1 VARQVVVGATHNVT
15 VIANATLALDPPSTV
30 LFGAGPA
37 PTAHTPHHTFAV
49 AAGRNVTWAL
59 QLLTVGG
66 AAADAHTVANYVTI
80 LLIAT
85 RLSSSSS
92 SSITSTTSTTAASHP
107 VPFERIDLPGGRVRI
122 AFSLTDAGEYNVVVT
137 VSGTELS
144 RRVSVVPGTTHPHVV
159 GTTLIVGDVNNGTAP
174 ERAFSAADHPIGVVV
189 RLVDALGNAQTYAG
203 ARSAEWVELHSV
215 WAGEGATEVAATVT
229 TLRRAEDGGWVGAL
243 GVSDDLGV
251 HVVTA
256 VLCRCVERAA
266 PRCREPT
273 RIPVANV
280 QVRAPPAVWLGCG
293 SGRAINSHRGGRS
306 KWWNPTDDFEGALN
320 IQSLTRAKACQ
331 EMHLCG
337 GKRWVAIARH
347 RAWLGHVRMTLRR
360 PTR

>member
-1 VARQVVVGATHNVT
+1 VGATHNVT

-30 LFGAGPA
+30 LYGAGPA

-66 AAADAHTVANYVTI
+66 AAADAHALANYVTI

-85 RLSSSSS
+85 RLSTSSSS
-92 SSITSTTSTTAASHP
+92 SSITPTTASTTSASQP
-107 VPFERIDLPGGRVRI
+107 VPFERIDLPGGRMRI
-122 AFSLTDAGEYNVVVT
+122 AFSLTDAGEYDVVVT
-137 VSGTELS
+137 VSGTELT
-144 RRVSVVPGTTHPHVV
+144 RRVSVVPGTTHPHGV
-159 GTTLIVGDVNNGTAP
+159 GTTLTVGDVNNGTAP

-189 RLVDALGNAQTYAG
+189 RLVDALGSNAQTYAG
-203 ARSAEWVELHSV
+203 ARSAEWVELRSV
-215 WAGEGATEVAATVT
+215 WAGEGAEEVTPAVT

-256 VLCRCVERAA
+256 VLCRCAERAA

-280 QVRAPPAVWLGCG
+280 QVRAPPAV
-293 SGRAINSHRGGRS
+293 R
-306 KWWNPTDDFEGALN
+306 
-320 IQSLTRAKACQ
+320 
-331 EMHLCG
+331 
-337 GKRWVAIARH
+337 
-347 RAWLGHVRMTLRR
+347 LR
-360 PTR
+360 